1 MIIAAVLL
9 AAQPAPLLASLAQA
23 DRASPEAQVLALYD
37 AVCVRSAEAPAGFQP
52 VEWSSFP
59 AALRLLN
66 TYGHEGAFL
75 RGEVDGRVLYAA
87 STTGPG
93 RDAITSGERRCGVAI
108 RGANYSRIVR
118 TLAGQLRVRPM
129 EMNMV
134 GHKVAMLR
142 SPQGVLSVNE
152 ADDGWTIVRA
162 YDVTFR
168 Q

>member
-1 MIIAAVLL
+1 MIIAAFLL
-9 AAQPAPLLASLAQA
+9 AAQPAPLLASAAQ
-23 DRASPEAQVLALYD
+23 DNRASPEAQVLALYD

-66 TYGHEGAFL
+66 TYGHAGTFL
-75 RGEVDGRVLYAA
+75 RGEVDGRILYAA

-93 RDAITSGERRCGVAI
+93 RDAIAAGERRCGVAI
-108 RGANYSRIVR
+108 RGANYSRVVS
-118 TLAGQLRVRPM
+118 TLSRQLGVRPM

-152 ADDGWTIVRA
+152 GDEGWTIVRA

-168 Q
+168 